1 MEDNQEEGKVLNDNF
16 LGVENFPQSITMK
29 KKKTHGKTEGKK
41 TLMRPVLKSLNP
53 VR

>member
-29 KKKTHGKTEGKK
+29 KKKLMEKLRGKK
-41 TLMRPVLKSLNP
+41 P
-53 VR
+53 